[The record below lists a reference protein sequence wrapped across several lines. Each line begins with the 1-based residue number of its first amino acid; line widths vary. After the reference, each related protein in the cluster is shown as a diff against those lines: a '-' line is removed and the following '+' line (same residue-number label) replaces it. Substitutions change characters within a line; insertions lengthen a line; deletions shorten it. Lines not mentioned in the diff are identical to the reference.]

1 MQLNIY
7 VKLMTEKYFLH
18 SEKRNT
24 FSEDIF
30 FNMNNYF
37 R

>member
-18 SEKRNT
+18 LEKRKTGKFST
-24 FSEDIF
+24 FSDI
-30 FNMNNYF
+30 NKK
-37 R
+37 